1 MDERLK
7 LLKTCMEKDVPMLVH
22 LPDQAFEF
30 YFGSGAYIDAS
41 DVHDP
46 LDGYTFKLM
55 TMKEAVKFGGMRD
68 GVEASPSYDYMKQL
82 ARMACVAW
90 EQNAPEI
97 YAIKKYLADAEAER
111 KRKAEKDA
119 KRKKYSAQNIINEAL
134 AKVNDPKSL
143 TMYLLGAKQFYDDL
157 GKR

>member
-7 LLKTCMEKDVPMLVH
+7 LLKTCMEKDVPMLAH

-30 YFGSGAYIDAS
+30 YFGGAYIDAS

-55 TMKEAVKFGGMRD
+55 TMKDAVKFGGMRD
-68 GVEASPSYDYMKQL
+68 GVEESPSYEYMKQL
-82 ARMACVAW
+82 ARNACVAW
-90 EQNAPEI
+90 EKNAPEI
-97 YAIKKYLADAEAER
+97 FALKKYLADVEAER
-111 KRKAEKDA
+111 KRKADKAA
-119 KRKKYSAQNIINEAL
+119 KLKQYSARNIINEAL
-134 AKVNDPKSL
+134 AKVNDPMSL